1 MPNGSTI
8 DLLDIEELAVR
19 LGVSVRY
26 IRRLVA
32 ERRIAYVKVGHL
44 VRFER
49 QAVDRW
55 IEANRISQLR
65 PGRQRD

>member
-1 MPNGSTI
+1 VPNGNTI
-8 DLLDIEELAVR
+8 GLLDIEELAVR

-49 QAVDRW
+49 QAVDLW
-55 IEANRISQLR
+55 IEDNRISQLR
-65 PGRQRD
+65 PGREGD